1 MTYTE
6 SAQAKIRS
14 RSAPRQSLNSERPDA
29 VKRYVHGYWDEETIS
44 ENGWPLQ
51 ANFSNTAYQS
61 DGPNSSS
68 STNSSL
74 LEISITDSIKGYQQ
88 ELFKTRICVD
98 RLICL
103 MFFVSCCTFKSV
115 FLIGKNVI
123 KCRCWKNVNVVLIF
137 DSIKT
142 FISFD
147 TFFAKDRLPLQEHIA
162 SLR

>member
-74 LEISITDSIKGYQQ
+74 LEISITD
-88 ELFKTRICVD
+88 
-98 RLICL
+98 
-103 MFFVSCCTFKSV
+103 TF
-115 FLIGKNVI
+115 
-123 KCRCWKNVNVVLIF
+123 W
-137 DSIKT
+137 
-142 FISFD
+142 
-147 TFFAKDRLPLQEHIA
+147 
-162 SLR
+162 